1 MAIGGLFVVALV
13 GAVVMLFRAGG
24 TGSGTDLLAA
34 GVLGVSAGLLWWAML
49 ATARPSRRHAPGG
62 GEVHDPPHP
71 VAVADPPG
79 GPHRPRR
86 GAAVGGVPEQRP
98 AAGAQEADQ
107 LPVDVP
113 GRAPR
118 GHAAYVVRSS
128 DA

>member
-1 MAIGGLFVVALV
+1 MAVGGLFVAALV

-49 ATARPSRRHAPGG
+49 ATARPSRHHAPGG
-62 GEVHDPPHP
+62 GEVHDPPRP

-79 GPHRPRR
+79 GPHGPRR
-86 GAAVGGVPEQRP
+86 GAPVGSIPEQRP
-98 AAGAQEADQ
+98 ATGTQEADP
-107 LPVDVP
+107 LPADGP
-113 GRAPR
+113 GRSHR
-118 GHAAYVVRSS
+118 GHAADVGRPA